1 MGKNIQINSLPGRER
16 IPIIELDILLK
27 IVLSGILVGFCFDF
41 YRIIRWKT
49 GLKRILTLIGDLF
62 FSLVALLIIYYFAQ
76 KANFLEWRFYL
87 FAGCLLG
94 LVIYLLLLSSIV
106 KKIYKII
113 FDVIGGL
120 YNFIAKI
127 LSALWR
133 GFIGIISAI
142 MSVPYSILR
151 WIGLLFFRMGE
162 AAGRESADKVRKK
175 IFKNP
180 KI

>member
-1 MGKNIQINSLPGRER
+1 
-16 IPIIELDILLK
+16 
-27 IVLSGILVGFCFDF
+27 
-41 YRIIRWKT
+41 
-49 GLKRILTLIGDLF
+49 
-62 FSLVALLIIYYFAQ
+62 
-76 KANFLEWRFYL
+76 
-87 FAGCLLG
+87 LG